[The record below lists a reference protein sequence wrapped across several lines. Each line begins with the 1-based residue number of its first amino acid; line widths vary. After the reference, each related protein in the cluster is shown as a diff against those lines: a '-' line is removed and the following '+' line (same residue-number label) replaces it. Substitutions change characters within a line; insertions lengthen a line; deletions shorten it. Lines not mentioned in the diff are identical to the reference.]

1 MPSTHEIQIML
12 TKSVNVAENVQAI
25 SQAHDSAKNILLV
38 KQATEYAQNLHRK
51 VKNKDRTEKKN
62 IDNDLLERSAYYQA
76 QVEKDTSNESS
87 FKIDD
92 YRGKILDLRL

>member
-12 TKSVNVAENVQAI
+12 TKSVNVAENVQAVT
-25 SQAHDSAKNILLV
+25 QAHDSAKNILLV
-38 KQATEYAQNLHRK
+38 KQAAEYAQNLHRK
-51 VKNKDRTEKKN
+51 VKNKDRTEKKSLE
-62 IDNDLLERSAYYQA
+62 NDLLGRTAYYQG
-76 QVEKDTSNESS
+76 QVEEETYSESN